1 MRPAAGRAPPVSGV
15 KTVSAYFEAPPAPA
29 GPLDPADVVVAC
41 IESGARA
48 LLLDD
53 GALPPAFFDL
63 STGVAGAL
71 VQRLTTYGVR
81 MAAVV
86 PDPSIHSR
94 PFQDFAREAGTG
106 RQFRFF
112 PDREQAIAWLA
123 AE

>member
-1 MRPAAGRAPPVSGV
+1 MH
-15 KTVSAYFEAPPAPA
+15 AYYEAPPAPA
-29 GPLDPADVVVAC
+29 GPIDPAKAVVAC

-63 STGVAGAL
+63 STGVAGAM
-71 VQRLTTYGVR
+71 VQRLVTYGVR
-81 MAAVV
+81 MAALV

-94 PFQDFAREAGTG
+94 PFQDFAREADAG

-112 PDREQAIAWLA
+112 SDRERAVAWLTSG
-123 AE
+123 